1 MRPYPVNSARAA
13 ARLIALAV
21 LADGHLSTS
30 ELGLLE
36 RMNAANR
43 LGLTREQFS
52 EVVRYLSEDLM
63 ISSYAV

>member
-52 EVVRYLSEDLM
+52 EVVR
-63 ISSYAV
+63 